1 LRISSIKIS
10 HKILILILAG
20 VLGGVVTSSVAIMIA
35 RDQVRT
41 LEDIY
46 KAKVVP
52 LDNLRRVQLILRE
65 LEFRM
70 AGVKAE
76 MVASIGSGEHL
87 KSSVATIEETWNETK
102 GFIKEKSLLE
112 QKNTFTKGL
121 GEFKTFAA
129 DLQVVYFN
137 EDTAKIQQIEVAP
150 ILRTGG

>member
-1 LRISSIKIS
+1 MNFSSIKIS
-10 HKILILILAG
+10 QKILVLILAG
-20 VLGGVVTSSVAIMIA
+20 IIGGVVSSAATIMVA

-52 LDNLRRVQLILRE
+52 LDNLRRIQLIFRE

-87 KSSVATIEETWNETK
+87 KNAVATITKTWSETEE
-102 GFIKEKSLLE
+102 FIKEESLLE
-112 QKNTFTKGL
+112 QKNKFCRGL
-121 GEFKTFAA
+121 
-129 DLQVVYFN
+129 
-137 EDTAKIQQIEVAP
+137 
-150 ILRTGG
+150 